1 VSPETANAPV
11 NEGNL
16 STANAGP
23 DQTVD
28 EGTTVTLDG
37 SASSDSD
44 GTIASYSW
52 TQTAGPKVTLS
63 HESSQSVSDVYR
75 SRYWLSR

>member
-23 DQTVD
+23 DPTVD
-28 EGTTVTLDG
+28 ESTTVTLDG
-37 SASSDSD
+37 SASTDSD

-52 TQTAGPKVTLS
+52 TQTGGPKVTLS
-63 HESSQSVSDVYR
+63 HFEEHSSLQVQF
-75 SRYWLSR
+75 